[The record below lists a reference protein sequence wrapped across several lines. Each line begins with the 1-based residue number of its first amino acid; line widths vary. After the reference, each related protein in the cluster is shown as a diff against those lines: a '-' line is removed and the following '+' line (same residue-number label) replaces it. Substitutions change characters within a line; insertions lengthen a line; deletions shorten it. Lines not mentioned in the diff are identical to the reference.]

1 MVLTTASGSTDAPL
15 PITEL
20 PSWITWSLPSVAVFA
35 FGHTFVPPSQVS
47 RLVLIS
53 LAVQAGPPLPEPG
66 PGEGVQ
72 DVVAAGGGS
81 GNESAASLAASPGEP
96 EPWQI

>member
-1 MVLTTASGSTDAPL
+1 MVITPASVSTDAPL

-20 PSWITWSLPSVAVFA
+20 PSWITGSLPPFAVFA
-35 FGHTFVPPSQVS
+35 LDHTFVPPSQVS
-47 RLVLIS
+47 RLDLIS

-72 DVVAAGGGS
+72 DVVAAGGES
-81 GNESAASLAASPGEP
+81 GNESAASLAASPGE
-96 EPWQI
+96 QIGRAH